1 MDTFAAKNPLIRLA
15 RRVTRFGQ
23 FSPIYIFDSL
33 LWAIFKTLKADQ
45 IFGQL
50 FRRFRL
56 CINFDKKW
64 LGYISGVFFTISS
77 GHPVCAELFTYLLTV
92 QASLRGQVQKPFFK
106 ERSFC
111 KVKIICSN
119 RIG

>member
-1 MDTFAAKNPLIRLA
+1 MKTLQDGKKVKKINAKKARSIKMDTLAAKNPLIRLA

-33 LWAIFKTLKADQ
+33 LWAIFKTLKTDQ

-56 CINFDKKW
+56 CINFDKKMVG
-64 LGYISGVFFTISS
+64 LYFGRFFHHLIWSPCLRGT
-77 GHPVCAELFTYLLTV
+77 FYLLTYS
-92 QASLRGQVQKPFFK
+92 ASFT
-106 ERSFC
+106 
-111 KVKIICSN
+111 
-119 RIG
+119 

>member
-1 MDTFAAKNPLIRLA
+1 LHAGWPDSANFRPFTFST
-15 RRVTRFGQ
+15 VYFGQ
-23 FSPIYIFDSL
+23 FLKLWKQTKFLGNFFDGSGYASIL
-33 LWAIFKTLKADQ
+33 T
-45 IFGQL
+45 
-50 FRRFRL
+50 
-56 CINFDKKW
+56 KKW